1 MRLCAAHAFQHGTP
15 GVIVVAMGAN
25 RAESVCEGIKRGLIN
40 AVVMDR
46 TLADALAQKRDV

>member
-46 TLADALAQKRDV
+46 TLADALAQKLDV